1 MPIRSP
7 RRLYLINEITVD
19 VDDDPNVIDKSP
31 GDTTTQT
38 TKPIIAKIKESI
50 GNYLGIEPLAY
61 NDPIFTGVF
70 GGEGLNKN
78 ATYRRV
84 LGGFRDASYT
94 LVAETNFEIVEQFYN
109 NQGEYTTETNNF
121 KTMSIG
127 FPKGHSVTEVIAWLE
142 TTDRL
147 SDIRSI
153 ITPAGHKVDLFVP
166 APEIVEI

>member
-7 RRLYLINEITVD
+7 RRLYLINEIEVD
-19 VDDDPNVIDKSP
+19 VDDDPDNIDKAP
-31 GDTTTQT
+31 GDTLPQT
-38 TKPIIAKIKESI
+38 TRPIIAKIKEAI
-50 GNYLGIEPLAY
+50 GDYLGLEPLAY

-70 GGEGLNKN
+70 GGNGLNTG
-78 ATYRRV
+78 ATYRKV
-84 LGGFRDASYT
+84 IGGFHDASYT
-94 LVAETNFEIVEQFYN
+94 LVAETNFSIVERFYN
-109 NQGEYTTETNNF
+109 TEGEYTTETNNF

-142 TTDRL
+142 TTTKL

-166 APEIVEI
+166 AP